1 MANIASALKEEI
13 TRLARK
19 ELRTET
25 EGLKKASA
33 QYRSDIAALKR
44 RVADLEKQVAR
55 LAKSALKKPAPAE
68 PEDGTRARFTAKGL
82 RTLRQRLGLSAADFG
97 ALISV
102 SAQTVYNWEA
112 ESTRPRQQQVI
123 ALAGLRGLGKKEA
136 ADRLAQIA

>member
-19 ELRTET
+19 ELRVET

-44 RVADLEKQVAR
+44 RLADLEKQVAR
-55 LAKSALKKPAPAE
+55 LAKSAPKKPAPAE
-68 PEDGTRARFTAKGL
+68 PEDGARVRYTAKGL

-112 ESTRPRQQQVI
+112 ETTSPRQQQVI

-136 ADRLAQIA
+136 AERLAQIA